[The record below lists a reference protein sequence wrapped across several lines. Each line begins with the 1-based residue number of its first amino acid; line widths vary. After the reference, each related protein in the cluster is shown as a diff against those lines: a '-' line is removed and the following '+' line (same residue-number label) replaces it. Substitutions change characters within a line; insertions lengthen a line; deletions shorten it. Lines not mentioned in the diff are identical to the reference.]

1 SFGVSSLAFLKCSSA
16 SSCMPSD
23 SALSPCLYS
32 SAASPRSFPSAC
44 AFLIFGRSSFLSSV
58 AVCAHAGSAA
68 ASAVITTVVRIRWRM
83 AGPPKALLTSGP
95 RGAQARFDRRARFR
109 YVAPMRIALVVL
121 VVTLMLPRAARSD
134 DGPAP
139 GQVVDQQT
147 VGAVEALL
155 LPEIAA
161 RYK

>member
-1 SFGVSSLAFLKCSSA
+1 
-16 SSCMPSD
+16 
-23 SALSPCLYS
+23 
-32 SAASPRSFPSAC
+32 
-44 AFLIFGRSSFLSSV
+44 
-58 AVCAHAGSAA
+58 
-68 ASAVITTVVRIRWRM
+68 
-83 AGPPKALLTSGP
+83 
-95 RGAQARFDRRARFR
+95 GAQARFDRRARFR

-161 RYK
+161 RYKAGEFRNQVAAWPKTPPWEDAFEAASQKNADRYTVDEHGTIVERGSGKPARDVYGVPFRIDAKDAAAGVQVMWNAYYALWRVAGTHDVLAMD